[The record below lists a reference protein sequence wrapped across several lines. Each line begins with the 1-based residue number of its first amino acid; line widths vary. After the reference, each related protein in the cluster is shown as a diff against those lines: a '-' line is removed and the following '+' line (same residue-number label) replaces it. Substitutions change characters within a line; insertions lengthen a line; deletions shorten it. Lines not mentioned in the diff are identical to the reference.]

1 MKQTEASVVHTP
13 QGLRFIYIHHK
24 NYSVMTNEELKQGG
38 AYPSECTTV
47 IVGSRMTADGSMILG
62 SPAKVVRQLTPEQIE
77 GLRWSARHYIEN
89 ARRFR
94 TGLKRIG

>member
-1 MKQTEASVVHTP
+1 MVHTP

-47 IVGSRMTADGSMILG
+47 IVGSRMTADGSMILAR
-62 SPAKVVRQLTPEQIE
+62 SEDWNMSFAKNLEIYEDREEL
-77 GLRWSARHYIEN
+77 G
-89 ARRFR
+89 
-94 TGLKRIG
+94 